1 MNAAAPSDPS
11 GRTPTSFPPLA
22 LGAVTV
28 LSAAMSRQGQRPY
41 NEDRLGR
48 AERSDGACWALADG
62 LGGHKGGARAA
73 ELAVQSAL
81 QSAGR
86 SSAPRLE
93 DRLKQAVS
101 DAHAAIRAEQ
111 KVHAEFTD
119 MRSTVVLL
127 GASATDMAWSHC
139 GDSRLYHFRNRHF
152 ASRTRDHSA
161 VQMLVAAGEVAEEDI
176 PHHPGRSRLVSCL
189 GSNNTLLMSA
199 RSTSAAPAAGDVF
212 LLCSDGIWEHLNT
225 PLLEGMVLQAAGPEA
240 LLEALDAHIV
250 AAAHPEQ
257 DNYSA
262 VAVMVAAVEST
273 D

>member
-11 GRTPTSFPPLA
+11 GRIPTSFPPLDI
-22 LGAVTV
+22 GPVQV
-28 LSAAMSRQGQRPY
+28 LSAAMSYQGKRPY

-48 AERSDGACWALADG
+48 AQRSDGACWGLADG

-111 KVHAEFTD
+111 KSHADFTD
-119 MRSTVVLL
+119 MRSTLVLVGL
-127 GASATDMAWSHC
+127 SATDVAWSHC
-139 GDSRLYHFRNRHF
+139 GDSRLYYLRGGRFLT
-152 ASRTRDHSA
+152 RTRDHSA
-161 VQMLVAAGEVAEEDI
+161 VQMLVEAGEVAEEDI
-176 PHHPGRSRLVSCL
+176 PRHPGRSRLVSCL
-189 GSNNTLLMSA
+189 GSNNTLLINS
-199 RSTSAAPAAGDVF
+199 RSTGTAPAARDVF
-212 LLCSDGIWEHLNT
+212 LLCSDGVWEHLT
-225 PLLEGMVLQAAGPEA
+225 VPVLEAMVAQAAGPEA
-240 LLEALDAHIV
+240 LLTALDAYIT
-250 AAAHPEQ
+250 AAQHPEQ

-262 VAVMVAAVEST
+262 ISVFVTAR
-273 D
+273 

>member
-11 GRTPTSFPPLA
+11 GRIPTSFPPLA
-22 LGAVTV
+22 LGGVRV

-48 AERSDGACWALADG
+48 ADRSDGAFWALADG
-62 LGGHKGGARAA
+62 LGGHKGGALAA

-93 DRLKQAVS
+93 ERLKQAVS
-101 DAHAAIRAEQ
+101 DAHAVIRAEQ
-111 KVHAEFTD
+111 KSHAEFTD
-119 MRSTVVLL
+119 MRSTLVLL
-127 GASATDMAWSHC
+127 GLSGTDVAWSHC
-139 GDSRLYHFRNRHF
+139 GDSRLYQFRNRRF
-152 ASRTRDHSA
+152 TSRTRDHSA

-212 LLCSDGIWEHLNT
+212 LLSSDGIWEHLTT
-225 PLLEGMVLQAAGPEA
+225 PVLEAMVLKATGPEA
-240 LLEALDAHIV
+240 LLAALDEHILV
-250 AAAHPEQ
+250 AAHPEQ

-262 VAVMVAAVEST
+262 IAVYVVPGETT

>member
-1 MNAAAPSDPS
+1 MNATAPTDPS
-11 GRTPTSFPPLA
+11 GRIPTTFPPLDM
-22 LGAVTV
+22 GAVRV
-28 LSAAMSRQGQRPY
+28 LSAAMSCQGMRPY

-62 LGGHKGGARAA
+62 LGGHKGGAQAA

-86 SSAPRLE
+86 SAAARMDE
-93 DRLKQAVS
+93 RLKQAVS
-101 DAHAAIRAEQ
+101 DAHAAIRAAQ
-111 KVHAEFTD
+111 KNHVEFTD
-119 MRSTVVLL
+119 MRSTLVLL
-127 GASATDMAWSHC
+127 GMNAADVAWSHC

-176 PHHPGRSRLVSCL
+176 PLHPGRSRLVSCL

-199 RSTSAAPAAGDVF
+199 RSTGAAPAAGDVF

-225 PLLEGMVLQAAGPEA
+225 PLLEAMVLQAAGPEA
-240 LLEALDAHIV
+240 LLMALDAHILG
-250 AAAHPEQ
+250 AAHPEQ

-262 VAVMVAAVEST
+262 VAVFVMPAEVT
-273 D
+273 T